1 MIGGAFGS
9 LIAQFFHL
17 TSADRKTLL
26 VAGATAS
33 LASVVRGK
41 PVVAGPDEPLR
52 VIVHRMAETGITRF
66 PVVERQSQKLVGMV
80 SLTDLLKARTLNLD
94 AEQRRER
101 VLGAKITSPFGRAR
115 KTA

>member
-1 MIGGAFGS
+1 VVEHRAAEGAAS
-9 LIAQFFHL
+9 
-17 TSADRKTLL
+17 
-26 VAGATAS
+26 S

-41 PVVAGPDEPLR
+41 PVVASPDEPLR

-66 PVVERQSQKLVGMV
+66 PVVERHSQKLIGMV

-94 AEQRRER
+94 AEQRCER
-101 VLGAKITSPFGRAR
+101 VLGAKITSAFGRAR